1 MSIEDLG
8 KPVVLLANNGFVNDA
23 HSAASSKGIPG
34 IRVIGTPIACESTDQ
49 NDIEP
54 GIEGAMDKIVDA
66 LTKPLTQ
73 DEASPKS
80 RTEPEP
86 RIAFKGSVQEVNNF
100 FYRKGWSDGLPILPP
115 TEAAVAEMMT
125 GTDLPADHVV
135 TKMIPRGGYATVEK
149 IAVNAVMAGALPV
162 HMPVIIAAVEALSDQ
177 RTRYDTFQV
186 STGSWAPFFLINGP
200 VRTDIHINGSSGA
213 MSPGNIA
220 NAAIGR
226 AVGLI
231 SKNIGGARKGIE
243 DMGVLGNPGKW
254 SLVVGENEEESPW
267 EPHHVSNGYKK
278 EDSVLTVFFPNQFRQ
293 SIPGQTTPEGIATG
307 WADMR
312 PGALSALLVNSDQA
326 KLLSFAGWSK
336 QRVRDF
342 IIEQNRPAPKPKPR
356 EGILPT
362 DTGFAF
368 FGRGLQNE
376 DFLLVVAGGPGSFF
390 GLLSSAG
397 GFNNSFVSKEIKL
410 PANWDKLVAK
420 YRNMVPNYVIY

>member
-1 MSIEDLG
+1 
-8 KPVVLLANNGFVNDA
+8 VLLANNGFVNDA

-49 NDIEP
+49 TDIEA
-54 GIEGAMDKIVDA
+54 GIEGAMDQIIEA

-73 DEASPKS
+73 AESSPQT

-86 RIAFKGSVQEVNNF
+86 RSAFKGSIQDVNNF
-100 FYRKGWSDGLPILPP
+100 YYRKGWTDGMPILPP
-115 TEAAVAEMMT
+115 TEAAVAEMLT

-135 TKMIPRGGYATVEK
+135 TKLIPRGGYATVEK

-162 HMPVIIAAVEALSDQ
+162 HMPVIIAAVESLSDG

-200 VRTDIHINGSSGA
+200 VRNDIHINSGSGA

-243 DMGVLGNPGKW
+243 DMGVQGNPGKW
-254 SLVVGENEEESPW
+254 SLVIGENEELSPW
-267 EPHHVSNGYKK
+267 EPYHVSSGYQK
-278 EDSVLTVFFPNQFRQ
+278 EDNVLTVFFPNQFRQ
-293 SIPGQTTPEGIATG
+293 SIPGQTHAEGIATS
-307 WADMR
+307 WANMR
-312 PGALSALLVNSDQA
+312 PGALSALIVIPDQA
-326 KLLSFAGWSK
+326 KIMASEGWSK

-342 IIEQNRPAPKPKPR
+342 IIEQNRPPAPKS
-356 EGILPT
+356 GLPT
-362 DTGFAF
+362 ESGR

-376 DFLLVVAGGPGSFF
+376 DFMLIVAGGPGSFF
-390 GLLSSAG
+390 ALYSSAG
-397 GFNNSFVSKEIKL
+397 GFNNHFVSKEISL
-410 PANWDKLVAK
+410 PKNWDSLVAR